1 MDATAPRAART
12 RITLMQNLTFTL
24 ILMFMVRVYPRRR
37 G

>member
-1 MDATAPRAART
+1 MDATAPMAART

-24 ILMFMVRVYPRRR
+24 NLMFMVRVHPWRR

>member
-24 ILMFMVRVYPRRR
+24 MFMVRVYPRRR